1 MGTLSSIKRDTMI
14 LLHRNVAF
22 LVIAL
27 SAASVFTIARAA
39 APPTKMPTYRVD
51 AGEFEA
57 SEADI
62 RAVCDSA
69 GMTLWRQFPDYAL
82 EPFVVTRGRSGPI
95 VLYQRNDRK
104 EIVLKLDT
112 GKTYWSQYAY
122 QFAHEFC
129 HILCGYRDV
138 DASNKW
144 FEETL
149 CETASLYA
157 MREMARSWKEN
168 PPYKHWTDYRDAL
181 RNYADDVLRKRKEIA
196 ELQRLGLPAFYREHE
211 AELRKTSTD
220 RELNGTMAT
229 VLLRL
234 FEEEPGRW
242 EAVRWLNAEAAPND
256 ESFAAY
262 LARWRTAVPER
273 HRDFVD
279 EVRKSFGVGAD
290 LRK

>member
-1 MGTLSSIKRDTMI
+1 MNLRGSVLTVSAAI
-14 LLHRNVAF
+14 LLVYASS
-22 LVIAL
+22 VIP
-27 SAASVFTIARAA
+27 ARAVE
-39 APPTKMPTYRVD
+39 APTTMPAYRVD

-69 GMTLWRQFPDYAL
+69 GMTLWQQFPDYQL

-112 GKTYWSQYAY
+112 GKTFWSQYAY

-129 HILCGYRDV
+129 HVLCGYRDG

-149 CETASLYA
+149 CESASLYT
-157 MREMARSWKEN
+157 MREMARTWKEK
-168 PPYKHWTDYRDAL
+168 PPYRHWADYRDAL
-181 RNYADDVLRKRKEIA
+181 RNYADDVVLKRKGVETIMR
-196 ELQRLGLPAFYREHE
+196 QGLAAYYREHE
-211 AELRKTSTD
+211 TELRRKSTD
-220 RELNGTMAT
+220 RELNGSMAV

-234 FEEEPGRW
+234 FEEDPKRW
-242 EAVRWLNAEAAPND
+242 EAVRWLNAEAAPKD
-256 ESFAAY
+256 ETFAAY
-262 LARWRTAVPER
+262 LARWRAAVPER
-273 HRDFVD
+273 HREFVD
-279 EVRKSFGVGAD
+279 EVRKTFG
-290 LRK
+290 LEKMEK

>member
-1 MGTLSSIKRDTMI
+1 MI

-22 LVIAL
+22 LAIGL
-27 SAASVFTIARAA
+27 LPASVFTIARAA
-39 APPTKMPTYRVD
+39 EPPTKMPTYRVD
-51 AGEFEA
+51 AGDFEA

-69 GMTLWRQFPDYAL
+69 GMTLWRQFPDYTL

-95 VLYQRNDRK
+95 VLYRRNDRK

-157 MREMARSWKEN
+157 MREMARAWKEN

-181 RNYADDVLRKRKEIA
+181 RNYADDVLRKRAEIA
-196 ELQRLGLPAFYREHE
+196 ELQRLGLPAFYRMHE

-220 RELNGTMAT
+220 RELNGTMAV

-242 EAVRWLNAEAAPND
+242 EAVRWLNAEAAPKD
-256 ESFAAY
+256 EPFAAY
-262 LARWRTAVPER
+262 LARWRAAVPER

-279 EVRKSFGVGAD
+279 EVRKSFGVEAD

>member
-1 MGTLSSIKRDTMI
+1 MI
-14 LLHRNVAF
+14 LLR
-22 LVIAL
+22 L
-27 SAASVFTIARAA
+27 SSVCFTIAFILIAIGSKARAA
-39 APPTKMPTYRVD
+39 EPPTKMPAYRVD
-51 AGEFEA
+51 AGDFEA

-69 GMTLWRQFPDYAL
+69 GMTLWRQFPEYTL

-112 GKTYWSQYAY
+112 GNTYWSQYAY

-129 HILCGYRDV
+129 HILCGYREG

-149 CETASLYA
+149 CETASLYT
-157 MREMARSWKEN
+157 MREMARVWKEK
-168 PPYKHWTDYRDAL
+168 PPYKHWADYRDAL
-181 RNYADDVLRKRKEIA
+181 RNYADDVLRNRKEIA
-196 ELQRLGLPAFYREHE
+196 ELQRLGLPAFYRKHE
-211 AELRKTSTD
+211 AELRKTATD

-242 EAVRWLNAEAAPND
+242 EAVRWLNAEAAPKD
-256 ESFAAY
+256 EPFAAY
-262 LARWRTAVPER
+262 LARWRAAVPER

-279 EVRKSFGVGAD
+279 EVRKSFGVVEDSG
-290 LRK
+290 K